1 MRNLLPA
8 IMVISVIGVY
18 STNQQVLDL
27 IFLCCFGLLGYL
39 MRNTGFPVAP
49 VILGMVLGN
58 RMEEAL
64 RQAMI
69 ISQGSLAIFVQR
81 PIALTF
87 LVLAAIS
94 ICIPSLL
101 RKFKVE
107 KSPDGI

>member
-1 MRNLLPA
+1 
-8 IMVISVIGVY
+8 
-18 STNQQVLDL
+18 
-27 IFLCCFGLLGYL
+27 
-39 MRNTGFPVAP
+39 
-49 VILGMVLGN
+49 MVLGN